1 MGKVKDLFEDLEML
15 EELKYK
21 SHRFEEMLGCFNE
34 MVKLEFGMDINEIHG
49 LIEENAIC
57 KDTLD
62 DLSESLG
69 LIITARYDLRSSEDL
84 ATFVNA
90 VTSDECV
97 RCINTLMSKQ

>member
-1 MGKVKDLFEDLEML
+1 MGKVKDLSEDLEVL

-21 SHRFEEMLGCFNE
+21 SHRFEEMLGFFNE
-34 MVKLEFGMDINEIHG
+34 MVKLEFGMDINEIHD
-49 LIEENAIC
+49 LIEDNAIC
-57 KDTLD
+57 KD
-62 DLSESLG
+62 DLSENLG

-90 VTSDECV
+90 VTSDECL